1 MAKTGRPPAN
11 GAKQGWALIR
21 DTIAI
26 EAFHKA
32 RDAGE
37 KYEAALDLAVGAVHN
52 FDPNMRCSDSAVKR
66 ALKELMP
73 EDSEEMLKVTKITE
87 KTEASNGTDNPKK
100 CYGIG
105 FAPRVKYPHP
115 SNRKK

>member
-11 GAKQGWALIR
+11 GAKQGWTLMR
-21 DTIAI
+21 DTIAV

-32 RDAGE
+32 RGARE
-37 KYEAALDLAVGAVHN
+37 KYEAALDLAVDAVHN

-73 EDSEEMLKVTKITE
+73 EGSEEMLKVTKITE
-87 KTEASNGTDNPKK
+87 PAIASDGKSSVKTS
-100 CYGIG
+100 YGIG

-115 SNRKK
+115 TNRKK